1 MNDVINVLIYI
12 VVLGVVFSIIT
23 YAVNKNMNKL
33 LGQTKTKNT
42 IQAYYAAKDFLT
54 VNNMMTEIIVHTGT
68 AVMYHRSKKIIYIS
82 EPIARSSDL
91 QAVAA
96 CLHEA
101 GTALH
106 SEKWGILFALRT
118 IVLMIIRALTMVTP
132 FLLIL
137 ILIFRKPIIINIFL
151 GILSSNI
158 IFSMICIPFEVIS
171 NKPVKKYI
179 DGMKLSDEEKNI
191 IKSYI
196 DQYITSASSS
206 VFTPFTMLAKY
217 AKDMNKSMKDS
228 RIESYEDAINKANY
242 KRKNKDK
249 K

>member
-1 MNDVINVLIYI
+1 MNDVINALIYI
-12 VVLGVVFSIIT
+12 VVLGAVFAIIT

-42 IQAYYAAKDFLT
+42 TQAYYATKDFLKA
-54 VNNMMTEIIVHTGT
+54 NNMETEIVVHTGT
-68 AVMYHRSKKIIYIS
+68 AVMYHRSRKIIYIS

-91 QAVAA
+91 HAVAA
-96 CLHEA
+96 SLHEA

-106 SEKWGILFALRT
+106 SEKWGVLFTLRT
-118 IVLMIIRALTMVTP
+118 IILMIIRGLTMITP

-137 ILIFRKPIIINIFL
+137 ILIFGKPIIINIFL

-158 IFSMICIPFEVIS
+158 IFSIVCIPFEVIS

-179 DGMKLSDEEKNI
+179 DGMKMSDEEKNI
-191 IKSYI
+191 TKSYV
-196 DQYITSASSS
+196 DQYITAASSS

-228 RIESYEDAINKANY
+228 RIEAYEDAIDKANY
-242 KRKNKDK
+242 KRKNKGK